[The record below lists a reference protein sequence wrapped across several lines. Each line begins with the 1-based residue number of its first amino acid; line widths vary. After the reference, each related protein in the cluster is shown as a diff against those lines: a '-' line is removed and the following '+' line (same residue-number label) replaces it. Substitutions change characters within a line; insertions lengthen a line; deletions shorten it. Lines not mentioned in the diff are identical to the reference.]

1 MRDLSLHI
9 LDIAQNS
16 IRAKA
21 KVIKILVAQN
31 TFTDR
36 LVIVISDDGCG
47 MSPKYVAQV
56 VSPFTTERTTRS
68 VGLGLPLL
76 AEAAE
81 RCGGEMIVSSKE
93 RVGTHVYVVMS
104 LSHIDRQPLGSMSD
118 TIISLICQKQECDIF
133 YQRIV
138 DASEFILSTKQVKM
152 HLEDVP
158 IIEPQVLMWLKDYI
172 DEGEKYCLQ
181 REVNHEITS

>member
-21 KVIKILVAQN
+21 NLISILVAQN

-36 LVIVISDDGCG
+36 LVIEITDDGCG
-47 MSPKYVAQV
+47 MSRAYAAQV

-68 VGLGLPLL
+68 VGLGLPLF

-81 RCGGEMIVSSKE
+81 CCGGRLILTSQEG
-93 RVGTHVYVVMS
+93 VGTKIYVTMS
-104 LSHIDRQPLGSMSD
+104 LSHIDRKPLGSMRD
-118 TIISLICQKQECDIF
+118 TLISLICHNPMCDIL
-133 YQRIV
+133 YRRVV
-138 DASEFILSTKQVKM
+138 DGRQFCLDTKMIKAQ
-152 HLEDVP
+152 LEDVP
-158 IIEPQVLMWLKDYI
+158 ITEPQVIVWLKDYI
-172 DEGEKYCLQ
+172 DEGENDCLQ
-181 REVNHEITS
+181 REVIA